1 MTPPPQAGPPFTP
14 QRQAWRRPLL
24 LLGAVGVVVLGVAL
38 RDIGAAP
45 SWLSLGGVRT
55 AGMILPIGEHPAAG
69 EPVEPELAAAAEGK
83 DDKKAKSHGNK
94 HGKGKNSDKHIKGKD
109 KADKHHKGKGNKHG
123 KADKH
128 DRSDRH
134 GGVNAVAAA
143 AATSLTFTPVAD
155 AQVSEASPTTNYG
168 TLGRLLVD
176 GGADPDVASYL
187 RFDLSGVTAPVQRA
201 TLRVWVQTDGGSQNG
216 PEVRVTGH
224 SWSETELTWSNRP
237 APTGGVLDDKG
248 ALAGSTWVEYNVT
261 SAVTGNGAVGFVLV
275 PQSNDGAVFDSRQGA
290 NQPQLVLNTNSTET
304 PVPSATATPTRTPTP
319 TPTPT
324 ATSDPVVMA
333 AGDNVCGAE
342 SSGAS
347 CKQMATSDLVV
358 AAAPQAVLV
367 LGDVQYECGEASD
380 FTSFYSPSWGRI
392 KARTHPS
399 VGNHE
404 YRTSTDPAHDCYGNP
419 ARAQAYFNYF
429 GAAAGEIGKGYY
441 SFDVGA
447 WHLIALNSNCSQAGG
462 CGVGSPQW
470 TWLTKDLAAHPT
482 ACTLAYWHAPLYSS
496 GGRATTATR
505 GLYQALFD
513 ANADL
518 VLTGH
523 DHTYERFAP
532 QNANG
537 VRDDARGIR
546 QFVVG
551 TGGRNLTS
559 WATIAANSQVR
570 NNTTFGVLK
579 LTLHPTSYDWVFVP
593 IAGQSFTDTGTTAC
607 H

>member
-1 MTPPPQAGPPFTP
+1 
-14 QRQAWRRPLL
+14 
-24 LLGAVGVVVLGVAL
+24 
-38 RDIGAAP
+38 
-45 SWLSLGGVRT
+45 
-55 AGMILPIGEHPAAG
+55 MILPIGEHPAAG

-94 HGKGKNSDKHIKGKD
+94 HGKGKNSDKHTKGKD

-216 PEVRVTGH
+216 PEVRVTGT
-224 SWSETELTWSNRP
+224 SWSETGLTWSNRP
-237 APTGGVLDDKG
+237 VPTGGVLDDKG

-261 SAVTGNGAVGFVLV
+261 SAVTGYGAVGFVLV

-429 GAAAGEIGKGYY
+429 GAAAGQVGQGYY

>member
-38 RDIGAAP
+38 RDVRVAP

-94 HGKGKNSDKHIKGKD
+94 HGKGKNSDKHAKGKD

-216 PEVRVTGH
+216 PEVRVTGT

-333 AGDNVCGAE
+333 AGDNVCGAD

-347 CKQMATSDLVV
+347 CKQMATSDLLV
-358 AAAPQAVLV
+358 AANPKAVLG

-404 YRTSTDPAHDCYGNP
+404 YRTSTDPAHDCFGNP
-419 ARAQAYFNYF
+419 ARAQAYFDYF
-429 GAAAGEIGKGYY
+429 GASAGQIGKGYY

-447 WHLIALNSNCSQAGG
+447 WHLIALNSNCSQVSG
-462 CGVGSPQW
+462 CGVGSPQEQ
-470 TWLTKDLAAHPT
+470 WLRQDLAAHPT
-482 ACTLAYWHAPLYSS
+482 KCTLAYWHAPLYSS
-496 GGRATTATR
+496 GGRATTAVKA
-505 GLYQALFD
+505 LYQALFD
-513 ANADL
+513 ANAD
-518 VLTGH
+518 VILTGH

-532 QNANG
+532 QNANTQA
-537 VRDDARGIR
+537 DTARGIR
-546 QFVVG
+546 EFVVG

-559 WATIAANSQVR
+559 WATIAANSEVR
-570 NNTTFGVLK
+570 NNATFGVLK
-579 LTLHPTSYDWVFVP
+579 LTLHPSSYDWVFVP
-593 IAGQSFTDTGTTAC
+593 IAGQTFTDKGTNAC

>member
-1 MTPPPQAGPPFTP
+1 
-14 QRQAWRRPLL
+14 
-24 LLGAVGVVVLGVAL
+24 
-38 RDIGAAP
+38 
-45 SWLSLGGVRT
+45 
-55 AGMILPIGEHPAAG
+55 MILPIGEHPAAG

-94 HGKGKNSDKHIKGKD
+94 HGKGKNSDKHTKGKD

-216 PEVRVTGH
+216 PEVRVTGP

-333 AGDNVCGAE
+333 AGDNVCGAD

-347 CKQMATSDLVV
+347 CKQMATSDLLV
-358 AAAPQAVLV
+358 AANPKAVLV

>member
-1 MTPPPQAGPPFTP
+1 MTPPPQADPPFTP
-14 QRQAWRRPLL
+14 QRQAWRRLLL
-24 LLGAVGVVVLGVAL
+24 LLGAVGVVILGVAL

-94 HGKGKNSDKHIKGKD
+94 HGKGKNSDKHTKGKD

-216 PEVRVTGH
+216 PEVRVTGT

-333 AGDNVCGAE
+333 AGDNVCGAD

-347 CKQMATSDLVV
+347 CKQMATSDLLV
-358 AAAPQAVLV
+358 AANPKAVLV

>member
-1 MTPPPQAGPPFTP
+1 
-14 QRQAWRRPLL
+14 
-24 LLGAVGVVVLGVAL
+24 
-38 RDIGAAP
+38 
-45 SWLSLGGVRT
+45 
-55 AGMILPIGEHPAAG
+55 MILPIGEHPAAG

-94 HGKGKNSDKHIKGKD
+94 HGKGKNSDKHTKGKD

-216 PEVRVTGH
+216 PEVRVTGT

-333 AGDNVCGAE
+333 AGDNVCGAD

-347 CKQMATSDLVV
+347 CKQMATSDLLV
-358 AAAPQAVLV
+358 AANPKAVLV